1 MKNTIGKI
9 ILIVGVLCLI
19 PLPVNAKTIVEKRL
33 AEVVKEYPDKSVM
46 NNLVWVNGTE
56 GGGCNALVM
65 YTTLKVFHNAYVPGV
80 NTFSQIGK
88 TTSTRN
94 VSNMKKLFKKA
105 KIGDVIRWRNGY
117 TDSHFAIYL
126 SSNKSGVYL
135 YECNFGKK
143 NKVWYKHFWAW
154 NNMKTWPS
162 NGANK
167 VNVYRSKNYNQ
178 VNKKKAALNYKK
190 GDVFEVDGNQYKV
203 IKAGVISGKVRYMR
217 CVDSE
222 YEGKVPR
229 YIYVNKDVTKTINC
243 NDDCGGGSSK
253 KVGINAQYIYK
264 VER

>member
-1 MKNTIGKI
+1 VKNTIGKI
-9 ILIVGVLCLI
+9 ILIVGILCLI

-33 AEVVKEYPDKSVM
+33 EEVVKEYPDKSVM

-94 VSNMKKLFKKA
+94 VSDMKKLFKKA

-167 VNVYRSKNYNQ
+167 VNVYRSKNYN
-178 VNKKKAALNYKK
+178 
-190 GDVFEVDGNQYKV
+190 
-203 IKAGVISGKVRYMR
+203 
-217 CVDSE
+217 
-222 YEGKVPR
+222 
-229 YIYVNKDVTKTINC
+229 
-243 NDDCGGGSSK
+243 
-253 KVGINAQYIYK
+253 
-264 VER
+264 